1 MLCRDRS
8 VIGAVFLWVSAG
20 WTGGEP
26 GSRPPRRMAFADAAA
41 RIRNRRTAATS
52 ANKQTRPDADGLAN
66 EQSGVVDQTA
76 NDTVFVP

>member
-1 MLCRDRS
+1 MAHQSRW
-8 VIGAVFLWVSAG
+8 IGKSSARFF
-20 WTGGEP
+20 
-26 GSRPPRRMAFADAAA
+26 RPPKRCPVELAFADAAA